1 MRLWSQYISFGGSMT
16 YLVHTFRLPGG
27 LVLCYSL
34 RMTDRLMSITMMPS
48 STIINCHQLSII
60 IINYH
65 QLYHQ
70 LSSAI
75 INYHQ
80 LYKSAISSTIINYS
94 IINYVTNYII
104 NYHQFSTIISFDA
117 IFGTQ
122 IRWRS
127 RAAELSPLRPFVAPH
142 RSSLWKALK
151 MTSHYHHVSPGH
163 FQSSN
168 PSKISNILVSKIS
181 DVLACIYL

>member
-1 MRLWSQYISFGGSMT
+1 MRLWSQYISFGRSTT

-34 RMTDRLMSITMMPS
+34 RMTDKLMSITMMPS

-80 LYKSAISSTIINYS
+80 LQHHQLSSAIYHRL
-94 IINYVTNYII
+94 
-104 NYHQFSTIISFDA
+104 YHQFSTIICFDV

-142 RSSLWKALK
+142 HSSRKALK
-151 MTSHYHHVSPGH
+151 MTSHLVSP
-163 FQSSN
+163 
-168 PSKISNILVSKIS
+168 
-181 DVLACIYL
+181 CITRSFSI